1 LKLLAIDT
9 SADACSVA
17 LLDGSDLSGH
27 LRVEPRGHTRLIMPM
42 VRQLLQEQGVA
53 MGDLDALAFAAG
65 PGSFTGLRIATG
77 VIQGLAWGLDI
88 PVVPV
93 SSLQAVALA
102 VAEEQDAR
110 EGDGIAVA
118 FDARMDEVYWGCYR
132 LTAGLPEPLAP
143 ERVCPPEQVSLLEGP
158 LRWLAGGSGWRYA
171 ERMPDNVVSRV
182 ASPETGMVPDARF
195 VVRLAA
201 DAWEKGVAVPAAEAQ
216 PVYLRDE
223 VTWKKLP
230 GR

>member
-1 LKLLAIDT
+1 MKLLALDT

-17 LLDGSDLSGH
+17 LLDGDDLSGQF
-27 LRVEPRGHTRLIMPM
+27 RVEPRGHTRLIMPM
-42 VRQLLQEQGVA
+42 VRQVLAEQGVA
-53 MGDLDALAFAAG
+53 VSELDALAFAAG

-102 VAEEQDAR
+102 VAEQKAAE

-118 FDARMDEVYWGCYR
+118 FDARMDEVYWGCYQM
-132 LTAGLPEPLAP
+132 TAGLPQPLAP
-143 ERVCPPEQVSLLEGP
+143 ERVCAPEQVSLPKP
-158 LRWLAGGSGWRYA
+158 LAQWLAGGSGWRYA
-171 ERMPDNVVSRV
+171 DRMPESVTRECH
-182 ASPETGMVPDARF
+182 SPVTDLSPDARH
-195 VVRLAA
+195 VARLAR
-201 DAWEKGVAVPAAEAQ
+201 DAWARGATVTAAEAQ

>member
-1 LKLLAIDT
+1 M
-9 SADACSVA
+9 A
-17 LLDGSDLSGH
+17 LLNGSELSGH
-27 LRVEPRGHTRLIMPM
+27 FRVEPRGHTRLIMPM
-42 VRQLLQEQGVA
+42 VRQLLDEQGEELA
-53 MGDLDALAFAAG
+53 GLDALAFAAG

-77 VIQGLAWGLDI
+77 VIQGLAWGLEI

-93 SSLQAVALA
+93 SSLQAVALD
-102 VAEEQDAR
+102 VAERQQAG

-132 LTAGLPEPLAP
+132 FTGGLPQALAP
-143 ERVCPPEQVSLLEGP
+143 ERVCPPEKVTLPPGLQ
-158 LRWLAGGSGWRYA
+158 RWLAGGTGWRYA
-171 ERMPDNVVSRV
+171 ERMPEDVRGQVS
-182 ASPETGMVPDARF
+182 SPDPECIPDARF
-195 VVRLAA
+195 VARLAA
-201 DAWEKGVAVPAAEAQ
+201 DAWHRGAAVPAAQAQ

>member
-1 LKLLAIDT
+1 MKLLAIDT
-9 SADACSVA
+9 SSDACSVA
-17 LLDGSDLSGH
+17 LLNGSELSGH
-27 LRVEPRGHTRLIMPM
+27 FRVEPRGHTRLIMPM
-42 VRQLLQEQGVA
+42 VRQLLDEQGLELA
-53 MGDLDALAFAAG
+53 ALDALAFAAG

-93 SSLQAVALA
+93 SSLQAVALD
-102 VAEEQDAR
+102 VAERRQAG

-132 LTAGLPEPLAP
+132 FTGGLPQPLAP
-143 ERVCPPEQVSLLEGP
+143 ERVCPPEQVTLPPGLQ
-158 LRWLAGGSGWRYA
+158 RWLAGGTGWRYA
-171 ERMPDNVVSRV
+171 ERMPEDVRGQVS
-182 ASPETGMVPDARF
+182 SPDPERIPDARF
-195 VVRLAA
+195 VARLAA
-201 DAWEKGVAVPAAEAQ
+201 DAWHRGAAVPAAQAQ

>member
-1 LKLLAIDT
+1 MKLLALDT
-9 SADACSVA
+9 SSDACSVA
-17 LLDGSDLSGH
+17 LLDGSALSGH
-27 LRVEPRGHTRLIMPM
+27 FRVEPRGHTRLIMPM
-42 VRQLLQEQGVA
+42 VRQLLDEQGVTMA
-53 MGDLDALAFAAG
+53 ELDALAFAAG

-102 VAEEQDAR
+102 VAEKQGAQ

-132 LTAGLPEPLAP
+132 MTGGLPESLQK
-143 ERVCPPEQVSLLEGP
+143 ERVCPPEQASLPDGP
-158 LRWLAGGSGWRYA
+158 ERWLAGGSGWRYA
-171 ERMPDNVVSRV
+171 ERIPARVLDRV
-182 ASPETGMVPDARF
+182 ASPDLEVAPDARF
-195 VVRLAA
+195 VARLAA
-201 DAWEKGVAVPAAEAQ
+201 DARARGAGVPAAEAQ